1 MVDIMSILSIPLFLV
16 LVVAFFAISCFV
28 YIGPKE
34 RGLLTK
40 KFGAPLPQGDIIAFN
55 GEAGYQAN
63 LVQPG
68 WRFVLKPVYSIA
80 KIPLVQTTANGG
92 GIIISQIGK
101 DIPTG
106 FINATGSGLTLE
118 DYRDPKV
125 FLSKGGQKGIQR
137 IMLPISTS
145 MEVHPIAFVIKTT
158 QGIYGKPL
166 TQNSEE
172 ELERLSPALIVLN
185 GGR

>member
-1 MVDIMSILSIPLFLV
+1 MVDIISIIAIIL
-16 LVVAFFAISCFV
+16 LVVVLFIISCFV

-68 WRFVLKPVYSIA
+68 WRFVLKPIFSIA

-92 GIIISQIGK
+92 GIIISQIGQ

-106 FINATGSGLTLE
+106 FINATGENLTL
-118 DYRDPKV
+118 DDFRDPKL

-137 IMLPISTS
+137 IMLPVSTS
-145 MEVHPIAFVIKTT
+145 MEVHPIAFLVRTT
-158 QGIYGKPL
+158 QDIYGKPL
-166 TQNSEE
+166 TQNNEE
-172 ELERLSPALIVLN
+172 ELKQLSPELIVIN

>member
-1 MVDIMSILSIPLFLV
+1 MVDIITIIAILVIIVALFI
-16 LVVAFFAISCFV
+16 ISCFV
-28 YIGPKE
+28 SIGPKE

-68 WRFVLKPVYSIA
+68 WRFILKPIYSVM

-106 FINATGSGLTLE
+106 FINATGEGLTL
-118 DYRDPKV
+118 DDFRDPKQ
-125 FLSKGGQKGIQR
+125 FLAKNGEKGIQR
-137 IMLPISTS
+137 IMLPVSTS
-145 MEVHPIAFVIKTT
+145 MEIHPIAFLVKTT

-172 ELERLSPALIVLN
+172 ELQRLSPELVVIN
-185 GGR
+185 GGK